1 MPRRASKG
9 FPPDDPNEAAVDAVR
24 RLTGQDGDEEPS
36 PNKDQDPPEQEKN
49 PYAVALGRLGAK
61 KGGHAR
67 AAKLSPQR
75 RRQITREAA
84 AARWKKHRKG
94 GDR

>member
-1 MPRRASKG
+1 MPKRPIQKP
-9 FPPDDPNEAAVDAVR
+9 PPDDPNKAAADAVQ
-24 RLTGQDGDEEPS
+24 RLTGRDGDEEPS
-36 PNKDQDPPEQEKN
+36 PTKDQDPPEQEKN

-61 KGGHAR
+61 KGGHAS

-75 RRQITREAA
+75 RRPVTREAA